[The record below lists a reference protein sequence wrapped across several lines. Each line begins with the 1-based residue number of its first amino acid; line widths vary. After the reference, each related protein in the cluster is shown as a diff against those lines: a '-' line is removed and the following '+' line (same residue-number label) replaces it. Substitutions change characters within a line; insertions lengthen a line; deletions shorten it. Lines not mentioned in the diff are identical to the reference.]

1 MKEYIMKF
9 LKKGAM
15 FGLDARVALAVFGSL
30 SVISGAA
37 LYSAI
42 ETAKVTTLHTE
53 IENLEKGVSQFIYD
67 TRKNIPTASSSNKFD
82 LTYLANNN
90 DSDDNWNGPYFKA
103 NRYGL
108 DSVSSTLYSYN
119 GYRYIPTDC
128 ISATSA
134 TNRYAL
140 LIRKNTGSSADFL
153 SSDFAKAFHDTF
165 DDDSDYAN
173 GKWRVLEKS
182 GDSSKACIVK
192 VLSEVY
198 NNL

>member
-1 MKEYIMKF
+1 MKF

-15 FGLDARVALAVFGSL
+15 FGLDARIALAIFGSL
-30 SVISGAA
+30 SLISGAA

-53 IENLEKGVSQFIYD
+53 IDNLEKGLDQFIYD
-67 TRKNIPTASSSNKFD
+67 TNKNIPTSSSSNKFN
-82 LTYLANNN
+82 LTYLENNN
-90 DSDDNWNGPYFKA
+90 DSDDNWKGPYFKI
-103 NRYGL
+103 NRYGS
-108 DSVSSTLYSYN
+108 DSVSTTLYSYD
-119 GYRYIPTDC
+119 GYRYIPSDC
-128 ISATSA
+128 VGATSA

-140 LIRKNTGSSADFL
+140 LIRKNTGSSADFFNA
-153 SSDFAKAFHDTF
+153 DFAETFHDTF
-165 DDDSDYAN
+165 DDDGDYAN

-192 VLSEVY
+192 VLSKVY